1 MKLPLVRISVTCSK
15 GTYIRTLCHDI
26 GQKLGCGGCMEEL
39 LRTRS
44 GQFALADS
52 LTLDQIQTLT
62 DQGEIEK
69 HLIGIEEILGE
80 HPVLLAGN
88 GRQASENGNPVTEAL
103 TEGSYR
109 DGWVRMYTSE
119 GEFIGIYQ
127 WHQASE
133 NYRPVKMFL

>member
-1 MKLPLVRISVTCSK
+1 MY
-15 GTYIRTLCHDI
+15 G
-26 GQKLGCGGCMEEL
+26 
-39 LRTRS
+39 RS

-80 HPVLLAGN
+80 HPVLF
-88 GRQASENGNPVTEAL
+88 GRKMADRLLKNGNPVTEAL

-133 NYRPVKMFL
+133 TYRPVKMFL